1 MANDGQDRSEDD
13 RHGLR
18 LVQNV
23 KGDETPDGLVR
34 DHALVRG
41 RLT

>member
-1 MANDGQDRSEDD
+1 MVNDDQGRSEDD
-13 RHGLR
+13 HHGLR
-18 LVQNV
+18 LVQNA

-34 DHALVRG
+34 DHALVRS